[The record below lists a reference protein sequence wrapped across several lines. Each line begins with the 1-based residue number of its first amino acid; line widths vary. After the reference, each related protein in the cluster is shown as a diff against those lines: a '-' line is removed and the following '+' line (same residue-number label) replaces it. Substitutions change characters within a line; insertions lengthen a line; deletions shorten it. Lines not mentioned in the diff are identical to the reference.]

1 MAFWTRRR
9 KNIAG
14 LLLAPAVLYGLLRFF
29 EHRMTFV
36 PSRAHDADPGELRH
50 PFEDLTLT
58 TADHVRLHAWFF
70 PADESSPR
78 RRLVFLVAHGN
89 GGNISHRLGLA
100 AALLRTGANVLLFDY
115 RGYGRS
121 DGVPGEQGTYRDA
134 EAALAW
140 LRENGFASTDVIAY
154 GESLGGG
161 VAAELA
167 TRHPLAGF
175 VLQSTFTSTP
185 DLGKELFP
193 WLPVHALAHYRYET
207 LRKLPKVNAPVLVL
221 HSRVDSIVPFA
232 HGERNFA
239 VANEPKL
246 FVELAGDHN
255 DPIEQ
260 EPGFGTA
267 LEHFLGRIESARAT
281 HPVQPAP

>member
-14 LLLAPAVLYGLLRFF
+14 LLLAPAVLYGLLRFL

-36 PSRAHDADPGELRH
+36 PSRAHDTDPSELRR

-70 PADESSPR
+70 PADESAPR
-78 RRLVFLVAHGN
+78 RRHVFLIAHGN

-100 AALLRTGANVLLFDY
+100 AALLRTGASVLLFDY

-140 LRENGFASTDVIAY
+140 LRERGFVSTDVIAY

-167 TRHPLAGF
+167 TRHPLAGL

-207 LRKLPKVNAPVLVL
+207 LRKLPQVNAPVLVL

-239 VANEPKL
+239 AAREPKL

-260 EPGFGTA
+260 EPGFGGA
-267 LEHFLGRIESARAT
+267 LQRFLDQIASARTRESA
-281 HPVQPAP
+281 QPAP

>member
-29 EHRMTFV
+29 EHRMTYV
-36 PSRAHDADPGELRH
+36 PSRAHDTRPEELGRAC
-50 PFEDLTLT
+50 EELMLVTS
-58 TADHVRLHAWFF
+58 DHVRLHAWFF
-70 PADESSPR
+70 PANPDAPR
-78 RRLVFLVAHGN
+78 RHLVFLVAHGN

-121 DGVPGEQGTYRDA
+121 DGVPSEKGTYRDA

-140 LRENGFASTDVIAY
+140 LRERGFASTDVIAW

-161 VAAELA
+161 VTAELA
-167 TRHPLAGF
+167 TRHPLAGL
-175 VLQSTFTSTP
+175 VLQSSFTSTP

-193 WLPVHALAHYRYET
+193 WLPVHTLAHYRYET
-207 LRKLPKVNAPVLVL
+207 LRKLPGLKLPVLVL
-221 HSRVDSIVPFA
+221 HSRADTIIPFH

-239 VANEPKL
+239 AANGPKL
-246 FVELAGDHN
+246 FVELQGDHN
-255 DPIEQ
+255 DPVEQ
-260 EPGFGTA
+260 EPQFAVGLEKFLA
-267 LEHFLGRIESARAT
+267 LIGA
-281 HPVQPAP
+281 APRPSL

>member
-29 EHRMTFV
+29 EHRMTYV
-36 PSRAHDADPGELRH
+36 PSRTHDADPGELSLK
-50 PFEDLTLT
+50 FEDITLT

-70 PADESSPR
+70 PANTNSPR
-78 RRLVFLVAHGN
+78 RGLVFLVAHGN

-121 DGVPGEQGTYRDA
+121 DGVPGERGTYRDA

-140 LRENGFASTDVIAY
+140 LRERGFNSTDVIAY

-161 VAAELA
+161 VATELA
-167 TRHPLAGF
+167 TRHPLAGL
-175 VLQSTFTSTP
+175 VVQSSFTSTP

-207 LRKLPKVNAPVLVL
+207 LRKLPKVKTPLLVL
-221 HSRVDSIVPFA
+221 HSRADSIIPFP

-239 VANEPKL
+239 AANEPKL

-255 DPIEQ
+255 DPIEG
-260 EPGFGTA
+260 EEVFTA
-267 LEHFLGRIESARAT
+267 GLERFLGLVEAAGGRAGVR
-281 HPVQPAP
+281 P

>member
-14 LLLAPAVLYGLLRFF
+14 LLLAPAVLYGLLRLF
-29 EHRMTFV
+29 EHRMTYA
-36 PSRAHDADPGELRH
+36 PSRAHDAEPGELQH
-50 PFEDLTLT
+50 PFEDITLT
-58 TADHVRLHAWFF
+58 TSDHVRLQAWFF
-70 PADESSPR
+70 PAHTNSPR
-78 RRLVFLVAHGN
+78 GGLVFLVAHGN

-100 AALLRTGANVLLFDY
+100 AALLRTGASVLLFDY

-134 EAALAW
+134 EAALTW
-140 LRENGFASTDVIAY
+140 LLECGFASSDVIAY

-167 TRHPLAGF
+167 VRHPLAGL
-175 VLQSTFTSTP
+175 VLQSSFTSTP

-193 WLPVHALAHYRYET
+193 WLPVHTLAYYRYET
-207 LRKLPKVNAPVLVL
+207 IKKLPKLKLPVLVL
-221 HSRVDSIVPFA
+221 HSRVDNIIPFH
-232 HGERNFA
+232 HGKRNFA

-246 FVELAGDHN
+246 FVELEADHN
-255 DPIEQ
+255 DRVDQ
-260 EPGFGTA
+260 EPELVAG
-267 LEHFLGRIESARAT
+267 LGRFLELIESTRGT
-281 HPVQPAP
+281 LSSPKP

>member
-14 LLLAPAVLYGLLRFF
+14 LLLAPAALYGLLRFF
-29 EHRMTFV
+29 EHRMTYV
-36 PSRAHDADPGELRH
+36 PSHAHDAGPGELQR
-50 PFEDLTLT
+50 PFEDITLT

-70 PADESSPR
+70 PADTNSPR
-78 RRLVFLVAHGN
+78 RGLVFLVAHGN

-100 AALLRTGANVLLFDY
+100 SVLLRTGAGVLLFDY

-140 LRENGFASTDVIAY
+140 LRERGFASADVIAW

-167 TRHPLAGF
+167 TRHPLAGL
-175 VLQSTFTSTP
+175 VLQSSFTSTP

-193 WLPVHALAHYRYET
+193 WLPVHALAQYRYET
-207 LRKLPKVNAPVLVL
+207 IRKLPKLNTPLLVL
-221 HSRVDSIVPFA
+221 HSRADSIIPFP

-239 VANEPKL
+239 AANEPKL
-246 FVELAGDHN
+246 FVELQGDHN
-255 DPIEQ
+255 DPVER
-260 EPGFGTA
+260 EAAFTA
-267 LEHFLGRIESARAT
+267 GLERFLGLVETARSRA
-281 HPVQPAP
+281 PVK